1 MQAAFHD
8 LDIQFS
14 IENYRFHALNFVFE
28 RFLRS
33 VPKHSHSSNSYEI
46 HYISSGHGQAT
57 IDGAVYRVIPNTLYV
72 TGPHIEHEQVPDKE
86 DPMTEYCIYLKI
98 EPKLPDRKK
107 EKAVRGSFL
116 ELIESTHFWFGQDSH
131 NLYPV
136 IQQIFSELEHECTG
150 YLSQVDALLRQL
162 LVLLARNYE
171 SRQESRPHYPASN
184 LVDSKYL
191 IIEECFLYEYSSL
204 TLEALSKRL
213 GLGARQTERLLRQH
227 YDKTFMQKKTEAKMS
242 AAALMLSDP
251 SVSITEIANHLGYSS
266 VEHFSTAFKRY
277 YHKSAREFRK
287 EK

>member
-1 MQAAFHD
+1 MQTAFHD
-8 LDIQFS
+8 LDIQFTL
-14 IENYRFHALNFVFE
+14 ENYKFHALNFVVE

-33 VPKHSHSSNSYEI
+33 VPRHSHSSNSYEI

-57 IDGAVYRVIPNTLYV
+57 IDGLVYSVEPNTLYV
-72 TGPHIEHEQVPDKE
+72 TGPHIEHEQVPDKQ

-98 EPKLPDRKK
+98 EPKAM
-107 EKAVRGSFL
+107 EKRPEKVSRTSFL
-116 ELIESTHFWFGQDSH
+116 HRFETTHFWFGQDTQ

-136 IQQIFSELEHECTG
+136 IQQIFYELEHEHTG

-162 LVLLARNYE
+162 IIQLVRNYE
-171 SRQESRPHYPASN
+171 DRQESKIHYPTSN

-191 IIEECFLYEYSSL
+191 IIEECFLYEYSSI
-204 TLEALSKRL
+204 TLEELSKRL
-213 GLGARQTERLLRQH
+213 GLGSRQTERLLRQH

-242 AAALMLSDP
+242 AAALLLSDA
-251 SVSITEIANHLGYSS
+251 SVSITEVANHLGYSS

-287 EK
+287 TK